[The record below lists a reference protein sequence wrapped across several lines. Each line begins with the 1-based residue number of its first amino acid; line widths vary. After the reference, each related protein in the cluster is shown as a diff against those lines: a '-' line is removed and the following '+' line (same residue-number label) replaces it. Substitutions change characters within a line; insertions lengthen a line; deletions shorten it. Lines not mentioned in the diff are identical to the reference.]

1 MKLKLLS
8 YFFFL
13 LGALDLFYKLFYGA
27 IFDPDSEFYYEY
39 VRPFITFTPFV
50 FFAIGGIFLK
60 EYSKSGGNGIGL
72 YLAKNIVVSY
82 GGNLYPLDRKGGG
95 LDMVYKFKL
104 IN

>member
-1 MKLKLLS
+1 MDQVLVIKIK
-8 YFFFL
+8 
-13 LGALDLFYKLFYGA
+13 KN
-27 IFDPDSEFYYEY
+27 
-39 VRPFITFTPFV
+39 
-50 FFAIGGIFLK
+50 IFLK

-82 GGNLYPLDRKGGG
+82 GGSLYPLDRKGGG